1 MRRPYRR
8 LSQRE
13 VCRGSSGVLRE
24 EHGMSEAQLD
34 QLARNSFE
42 AAFAF

>member
-8 LSQRE
+8 LSQGDA
-13 VCRGSSGVLRE
+13 CRGPSGALRE
-24 EHGMSEAQLD
+24 ELGMSEAQLD